1 MIEGPTQGNGTY
13 QVHRRARGLAA
24 ALGAIAFLLFA
35 PTTGQ
40 AKSFPVTTTANSGTG
55 SLRAAIEAA
64 NAASGPDVIPIGVTG
79 TINLESAL
87 PGIAEGVEVKGPGAT
102 SLTVRRNSGSFGI
115 FSIASGVSVSISGI
129 AISNGRAS
137 QGAGID
143 SLGALV
149 LERVTVS
156 DNEAIATGGTQAVAR
171 GGGIT
176 SFGPL
181 TLRESAVSGNIATAS
196 EGTSQTVAQEAGVAA
211 FDTTL
216 IERSTISGNVA
227 SASSTGTQ
235 VVAQAA
241 GLALFA
247 EGSTIDRSTVSG
259 NSATASGGSAQ
270 TVAQGGGVESGAG
283 LLVTGSTIT
292 GNGTHSSEVAHGANL
307 ILGPGSLARDT
318 IVSDPLGAPS
328 CAEPVASGGFNIDDG
343 SSCRFFQPTDLSF
356 TNPGLNPALAANGG
370 PTLTHA
376 LLPGSAAIDRGNAF
390 GATTDQ
396 RGLRRPSDF
405 GAIPNAIGGD
415 GSDIGAFEE
424 QDLIAPTVKIER
436 GPLPRT
442 RQRLARF
449 FFSADEPGSALQCRI
464 DQQPF
469 ASCTSPFVRRV
480 RRNRTHTFEV
490 EATDVAGN
498 RGQPAQRR
506 WRVKRKRR
514 HHHRHHHQG

>member
-1 MIEGPTQGNGTY
+1 MIEGPIQGNGTH
-13 QVHRRARGLAA
+13 QMDRRARGSAA
-24 ALGAIAFLLFA
+24 ALAAVGLLFLA
-35 PTTGQ
+35 PTMGQ
-40 AKSFPVTTTANSGTG
+40 AKSFPVTTTVDTGTG
-55 SLRAAIEAA
+55 SLRAAIKAA
-64 NAASGPDVIPIGVTG
+64 NESAGPDAIPIGVTG

-87 PGIAEGVEVKGPGAT
+87 PDIAEGVNIEGPGAP

-129 AISNGRAS
+129 TISNGLAS

-156 DNEAIATGGTQAVAR
+156 GNEAVATGGAEAIAQ
-171 GGGIT
+171 GGGIV
-176 SFGPL
+176 SIGPL
-181 TLRESAVSGNIATAS
+181 TLRES
-196 EGTSQTVAQEAGVAA
+196 
-211 FDTTL
+211 
-216 IERSTISGNVA
+216 
-227 SASSTGTQ
+227 
-235 VVAQAA
+235 
-241 GLALFA
+241 
-247 EGSTIDRSTVSG
+247 TVSG
-259 NSATASGGSAQ
+259 NSAIAGEGTLETVAQGAGLLLSGESSKIESSTISGNRASAGNGASQ
-270 TVAQGGGVESGAG
+270 TVAQGAGIESSEI
-283 LLVTGSTIT
+283 LLITSSTVTG
-292 GNGTHSSEVAHGANL
+292 NAVQSSETAKGANL
-307 ILGPGSLARDT
+307 AASGITLVRDT
-318 IVSDPLGAPS
+318 IVSGPHGAQS
-328 CAEPVASGGFNIDDG
+328 CSQPVASGGFNIDDG
-343 SSCRFFQPTDLSF
+343 LSCGLFQPTDLSA
-356 TNPGLNPALAANGG
+356 TDPGISPALAANGG
-370 PTLTHA
+370 TTLTHA

-396 RGLRRPSDF
+396 RGMRRPSDF

-424 QDLIAPTVKIER
+424 QDVIAPTVKIER